1 MPSMKKPRRV
11 GLSVLMATWAR
22 TRFVSRSLDAR
33 VSDAPESP
41 GGCQAGPRADDTGLA
56 AGGGRPGRR
65 GKVALRRLEEGMA
78 AEGERFDPLLMAVL
92 SRRLEAI
99 IREMSNTVM
108 RASRSAVITNARDMS
123 CGILTYDHRLICVE
137 EAMPIHVSALE
148 LTTEPI
154 TALFDDGKEGDAF
167 LNNSPYHG
175 VTHHADM
182 TLCVPVFAR
191 GEPLFRVLARSHH
204 ADVGAPE
211 PTTYLPCAATLQQ
224 EGVYFPCI
232 RIQENGSDKKE
243 GRGARRDAQDPRAP
257 HLVRRLPRPGRR
269 LPHRRAAPAGA
280 RGEIRD
286 RDRPRLRRSL
296 DGLRRAAAAIR
307 DRPAGTWRHSCA
319 HDPIPG
325 VADEE
330 IPITASVTVDPEGG
344 KITVDLRDN
353 PDCVPGGVNLSEACA
368 QGACRIDVLLRDGCV
383 VGRPTF
389 PAGTSVATTNAN
401 DRLINAVQCC
411 FAQMGAPHGLAE
423 GGGNFSAGL
432 GVVSGTDDRDG
443 GPAPCVNQFCVGL
456 SGGPGLHG
464 HDGRL
469 TYEAPDG
476 GGVLALDSIEID
488 EAQYPILM
496 EERRIARDTMGA
508 GRWNG
513 APATRGAYRT
523 VAGGGYGDPFTR
535 DPAAVARDVS
545 RGWLGAER
553 AARVYGVA
561 LRRAENGIDSVVDEE
576 GTRRLRAARGRP
588 AERLARPLPWRR
600 SPGAAMVGKRKRER
614 TPCTDAA
621 SSWRAFWRTGS
632 GICSATPA
640 RPKARS
646 STASPLGPRSP
657 TS

>member
-1 MPSMKKPRRV
+1 
-11 GLSVLMATWAR
+11 
-22 TRFVSRSLDAR
+22 
-33 VSDAPESP
+33 
-41 GGCQAGPRADDTGLA
+41 
-56 AGGGRPGRR
+56 
-65 GKVALRRLEEGMA
+65 MA

-148 LTTEPI
+148 LTTRPI
-154 TALFDDGKEGDAF
+154 TEFFDDVKEGDAF

-182 TLCVPVFAR
+182 TLCVPVFAE
-191 GEPLFRVLARSHH
+191 GEPLFWVLARSHH

-211 PTTYLPCAATLQQ
+211 PTTYLPYAATLQQ
-224 EGVYFPCI
+224 EGVYFPCV
-232 RIQENGSDKKE
+232 RIQENGADK
-243 GRGARRDAQDPRAP
+243 QDVVRIGLHKIRAP
-257 HLVRRLPRPGRR
+257 RVWYGDYRAQVGACRIGERRLQALVGKYGIATI
-269 LPHRRAAPAGA
+269 RAFVEAWMDYGA
-280 RGEIRD
+280 
-286 RDRPRLRRSL
+286 
-296 DGLRRAAAAIR
+296 RRAAAAIR
-307 DRPAGTWRHSCA
+307 ALPAGTWRHTCA

-325 VADEE
+325 VADAG

-368 QGACRIDVLLRDGCV
+368 QGAGRIGVFYNLDPTIPHNDGSARRIRVLLRDGCV

-389 PAGTSVATTNAN
+389 PAGTSVATTNVN

-432 GVVSGTDDRDG
+432 GVVSGMDDRDG
-443 GPAPCVNQFCVGL
+443 RPAPYVNQFCVGL

-464 HDGRL
+464 HDGWL

-513 APATRGAYRT
+513 APATRGAYRSLAGTVSVFYCSDGDATPARGVRGGGAGAPSRNRKRRADGTFATLPSFHEERLRPGEAIHYRT
-523 VAGGGYGDPFTR
+523 VAGGGYGDPFAR
-535 DPAAVARDVS
+535 DPAAVARDAE

-561 LRRAENGIDSVVDEE
+561 LRRAENGIDFAVDEE
-576 GTRRLRAARGRP
+576 GTARLRAARGRP
-588 AERLARPLPWRR
+588 
-600 SPGAAMVGKRKRER
+600 
-614 TPCTDAA
+614 
-621 SSWRAFWRTGS
+621 
-632 GICSATPA
+632 SA
-640 RPKARS
+640 
-646 STASPLGPRSP
+646 
-657 TS
+657 